1 MSELKI
7 ETELTRQ
14 IEELSHYL
22 EFSTTHNVP
31 LSKTKNKTSHVPVSF
46 GRWGWWANQL
56 RIFWTSIS
64 FPFGTSTFF
73 LMKGWRVFMVLEHR
87 ERRESPEKYGR
98 RPIPQTRN
106 NSASSVL
113 KTDTRSLNS
122 YRWAIAMTT
131 TIVPIQTTLFFKL
144 ILTSFRVVTVYIYL
158 HHGIFSLVGGC

>member
-46 GRWGWWANQL
+46 GRWGWWASQL

-98 RPIPQTRN
+98 RPIIQTWN
-106 NSASSVL
+106 KSASSVYEDWYSQSKL
-113 KTDTRSLNS
+113 LPLSNYHHNNNS
-122 YRWAIAMTT
+122 SDSNK
-131 TIVPIQTTLFFKL
+131 F
-144 ILTSFRVVTVYIYL
+144 
-158 HHGIFSLVGGC
+158 IFQAGSNFL